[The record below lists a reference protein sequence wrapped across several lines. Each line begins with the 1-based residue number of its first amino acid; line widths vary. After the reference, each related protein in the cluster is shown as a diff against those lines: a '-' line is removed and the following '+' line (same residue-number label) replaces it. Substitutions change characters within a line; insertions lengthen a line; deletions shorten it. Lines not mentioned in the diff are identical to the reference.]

1 MEEAGVD
8 ELAGQCYSLSTLP
21 QILFGHCYITIT
33 DFIRIHGQS
42 LGGWVAAV
50 FFPAVH
56 HCVYVMLQ
64 SQSSFGLI
72 VVCGCDCD
80 WRFSIGFSFRA
91 SQFSFAF
98 FRSPELAV
106 WLESEI
112 VAAARIA
119 CIE

>member
-8 ELAGQCYSLSTLP
+8 ELAGQCYRLSTLP

-80 WRFSIGFSFRA
+80 CCCTFLL
-91 SQFSFAF
+91 QFGNWSGPTPWPFWTPLTPLPK
-98 FRSPELAV
+98 RP
-106 WLESEI
+106 
-112 VAAARIA
+112 
-119 CIE
+119 